1 MLTRPKGYQRQGPRG
16 GHGRAGRRAA
26 GPDPAGRSGHRGTG
40 GGAAPPRLAYRERM
54 GKLLLIVL
62 AVIVAFMVISLVI
75 SALHFLFFVGLV
87 VLIVLG
93 ALRLTGGRRRRS
105 RR

>member
-1 MLTRPKGYQRQGPRG
+1 MLTRPKGYQRQVRRD
-16 GHGRAGRRAA
+16 GHGRAGRGAADSIRRDTLDIGGRAA
-26 GPDPAGRSGHRGTG
+26 G
-40 GGAAPPRLAYRERM
+40 AALPRLAYRERM

-87 VLIVLG
+87 VLIVFG
-93 ALRLTGGRRRRS
+93 ALRLTGGMRRRS

>member
-1 MLTRPKGYQRQGPRG
+1 MDTPPVVIATYNLRAG
-16 GHGRAGRRAA
+16 GRAGDPIRRDTLDIRRPTAV
-26 GPDPAGRSGHRGTG
+26 PGR
-40 GGAAPPRLAYRERM
+40 PRLAYRERM

-75 SALHFLFFVGLV
+75 SALHFVFWVALV

-93 ALRLTGGRRRRS
+93 ALRLTSGMRRRT

>member
-1 MLTRPKGYQRQGPRG
+1 
-16 GHGRAGRRAA
+16 
-26 GPDPAGRSGHRGTG
+26 
-40 GGAAPPRLAYRERM
+40 M

-75 SALHFLFFVGLV
+75 SALHFVFWVALV

-93 ALRLTGGRRRRS
+93 ALRLTSGMRRRT

>member
-1 MLTRPKGYQRQGPRG
+1 
-16 GHGRAGRRAA
+16 
-26 GPDPAGRSGHRGTG
+26 
-40 GGAAPPRLAYRERM
+40 M

-75 SALHFLFFVGLV
+75 SALHFLFWVALV

-93 ALRLTGGRRRRS
+93 ALRLSGGRRRRA

>member
-1 MLTRPKGYQRQGPRG
+1 
-16 GHGRAGRRAA
+16 
-26 GPDPAGRSGHRGTG
+26 
-40 GGAAPPRLAYRERM
+40 M

-75 SALHFLFFVGLV
+75 SALHFLFFVALV
-87 VLIVLG
+87 VLIGLG
-93 ALRLTGGRRRRS
+93 ALRLTSGMRRRS

>member
-1 MLTRPKGYQRQGPRG
+1 M
-16 GHGRAGRRAA
+16 
-26 GPDPAGRSGHRGTG
+26 
-40 GGAAPPRLAYRERM
+40 
-54 GKLLLIVL
+54 L

-75 SALHFLFFVGLV
+75 SALHFLFFVALV

-93 ALRLTGGRRRRS
+93 ALRLTSGRRRRA

>member
-1 MLTRPKGYQRQGPRG
+1 
-16 GHGRAGRRAA
+16 
-26 GPDPAGRSGHRGTG
+26 
-40 GGAAPPRLAYRERM
+40 M

-87 VLIVLG
+87 VLLVLG
-93 ALRLTGGRRRRS
+93 ALCLTSGRLGHTRRQRGLVSVSGGALDSGTS
-105 RR
+105 RAWPPGARKFIA